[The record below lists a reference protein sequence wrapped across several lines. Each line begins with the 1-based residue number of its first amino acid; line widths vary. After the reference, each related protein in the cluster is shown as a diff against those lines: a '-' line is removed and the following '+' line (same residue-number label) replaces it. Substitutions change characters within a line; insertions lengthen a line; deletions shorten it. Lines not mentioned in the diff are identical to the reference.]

1 MTCGLGNLRSKKGAG
16 RGGETCL
23 PAAMQRA
30 RRMACDGLVENLAAR
45 AKGRAIAPPP
55 SFRIAVSPSTSSIA
69 QLRNSGCVRLEAG
82 PGLETVSRLW
92 RHVGPTMAL
101 SVPSRF
107 LFQHAGLAVK
117 PRIQLGEPPRR
128 SLSRTQDG
136 PAQAEPILNRM
147 EVTLAAGA
155 MALAVTASNFLVRS
169 LPILLHRSV
178 STCFGSKPEHATR
191 AALRRTA
198 RGTRLNPT
206 LGAGA
211 HPDQRLVHCG
221 YSGASLPTLIPQP

>member
-1 MTCGLGNLRSKKGAG
+1 MTCRLGNLRKQERGAG

-30 RRMACDGLVENLAAR
+30 RRMAGEGLVEQLAVR
-45 AKGRAIAPPP
+45 AKGRVIAPPTP
-55 SFRIAVSPSTSSIA
+55 FRIAVSPSTSSIA
-69 QLRNSGCVRLEAG
+69 QLRISGCVRLAEAR

-92 RHVGPTMAL
+92 RHVGPSMTL

-107 LFQHAGLAVK
+107 FFRQAGSAVK
-117 PRIQLGEPPRR
+117 PRMQLGEPPRR

-136 PAQAEPILNRM
+136 QQAAAETGAEPKLNRI

-169 LPILLHRSV
+169 LPTLAYIRSEMLR
-178 STCFGSKPEHATR
+178 TQTR
-191 AALRRTA
+191 ARDTSSPAT
-198 RGTRLNPT
+198 
-206 LGAGA
+206 
-211 HPDQRLVHCG
+211 H
-221 YSGASLPTLIPQP
+221 S